1 MGSQMAITLVA
12 SIKRTGITYRGGGAP
27 DAGTL
32 RADGF
37 RAGVGTPTQVSM
49 FVLES
54 VVAIALTSSTRRC
67 TFPEHERRLLVRAGP
82 AAPQHS
88 GPQAR
93 HGSSH
98 ISLLMSVTRPF
109 THVTSSSCC
118 RGGPSLGLLVALLSL
133 TTAWCRLATR
143 EDAAPS
149 AQDTQ
154 FLATSPIVSNITLVA
169 VCH

>member
-1 MGSQMAITLVA
+1 MARTLVA
-12 SIKRTGITYRGGGAP
+12 SSKKLALLIGGGLP
-27 DAGTL
+27 M
-32 RADGF
+32 
-37 RAGVGTPTQVSM
+37 QVHLEQM
-49 FVLES
+49 GLGRELERLHKYLFVLES
-54 VVAIALTSSTRRC
+54 VVAIALTSSTRGC
-67 TFPEHERRLLVRAGP
+67 TFFPEHERRLLVRAGP

-109 THVTSSSCC
+109 AHVTSSSCC
-118 RGGPSLGLLVALLSL
+118 CRGPSLGLLVALLSL

-143 EDAAPS
+143 EDAAHS

-154 FLATSPIVSNITLVA
+154 FLATSPIVSNITMVA